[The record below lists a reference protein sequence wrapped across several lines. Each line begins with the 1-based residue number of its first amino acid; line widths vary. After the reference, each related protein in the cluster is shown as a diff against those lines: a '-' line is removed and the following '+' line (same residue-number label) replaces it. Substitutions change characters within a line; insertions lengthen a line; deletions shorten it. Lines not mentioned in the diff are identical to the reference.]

1 MRHGKLNSFG
11 SCRASGGLSDPQ
23 EGSEKPQR
31 RPLDV
36 GGPLEQGH
44 ILVQVLL
51 AHAPE
56 RPQEVPQPRPQ
67 PLPRV
72 AMHRADAVP
81 VIVPHPLT
89 RRMTDRGMSAA
100 TPVNMGMFSNVTT
113 LVA

>member
-1 MRHGKLNSFG
+1 MVRGPWQTIQPASKAWKVWKTWGWKQSEKAATRVASEGISWSG

-23 EGSEKPQR
+23 EGSEKSQR

-36 GGPLEQGH
+36 VGPLEQGH

-67 PLPRV
+67 PLQRV
-72 AMHRADAVP
+72 A
-81 VIVPHPLT
+81 I
-89 RRMTDRGMSAA
+89 
-100 TPVNMGMFSNVTT
+100 
-113 LVA
+113 